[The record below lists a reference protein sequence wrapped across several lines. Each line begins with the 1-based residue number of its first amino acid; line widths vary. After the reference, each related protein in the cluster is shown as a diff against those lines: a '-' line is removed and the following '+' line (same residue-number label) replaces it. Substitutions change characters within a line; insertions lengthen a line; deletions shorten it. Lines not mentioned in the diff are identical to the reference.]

1 MAGETDAAND
11 AEVGG
16 GLPGETEQERLNR
29 NLNELL
35 QELRVALPG
44 IQVLFAFLL
53 TVPFAQGFERISGFE
68 KRVYFATLLAA
79 AISAALL
86 IAPTAYHRLL
96 FRQQEKASLVFV
108 ANRLAIAGIAALAL
122 AMSGA
127 LLLITHVLFGT
138 AATVITTACA
148 VTMFAVLWAA
158 LPLRRR
164 VGSRR

>member
-1 MAGETDAAND
+1 MPNQEIDK

-16 GLPGETEQERLNR
+16 GLPGESEQERLNR

-44 IQVLFAFLL
+44 VQVLFAFLL
-53 TVPFAQGFERISGFE
+53 TVPFAQGFKEISEFE
-68 KRVYFATLLAA
+68 QKMYFATLLATA
-79 AISAALL
+79 LSAALL

-108 ANRLAIAGIAALAL
+108 ANRLAIAGIGVLAL
-122 AMSGA
+122 AMISA
-127 LLLITHVLFGT
+127 LLLITHLLFGT
-138 AATVITTACA
+138 TATVVTTAAATSVFTFLWVI
-148 VTMFAVLWAA
+148 

-164 VGSRR
+164 FSLLD

>member
-1 MAGETDAAND
+1 MPNQRGES

-16 GLPGETEQERLNR
+16 GLPGESEQERLNR
-29 NLNELL
+29 NLSELL

-53 TVPFAQGFERISGFE
+53 TVPFAQGFQDISDFE
-68 KRVYFATLLAA
+68 KKMYFATLLATA
-79 AISAALL
+79 LSAALL

-108 ANRLAIAGIAALAL
+108 ANRLAIAGIAVLAL
-122 AMSGA
+122 AMSSA

-138 AATVITTACA
+138 TATVITTACA
-148 VTMFAVLWAA
+148 VAVFVFLWAA
-158 LPLRRR
+158 LPLKRRI
-164 VGSRR
+164 GNPD